1 MKILRQL
8 TAVAMLLVAVALQA
22 QTRDYTL
29 TINVTAAT
37 GESLEGTTFSLKQI
51 DYSMSYSVSETKL
64 NASGTCVIKVYG
76 GNHELVIKKDGL
88 NTYEETFNV
97 AGDATKNI
105 TLTEAVREP
114 FSLDATLI
122 HDAYTGRDD
131 VLLTWNKEKPAFFD
145 DFESYTDWSIKF
157 GDWTGID
164 GDRQAAAALLGSYM
178 NRGTLQYAQ
187 IINPMTVDPT
197 WWYEYEVLRPYSG
210 RQYVGFTRTESGE
223 ANDDWL
229 ISPAITVGVDN
240 VVRFM
245 AKAADKYRERFEVG
259 ITLVDEP
266 TAKDFTILSSGNYE
280 TVTYEQ
286 WVPKVYDLSAYSGK
300 TVKIGIH
307 YIGEANRG
315 GAFMLM
321 VDDFYVGQPDGI
333 ETASVSLLRRAGVRT
348 ATASQPTFVTYL
360 DGVESGRTTDCS
372 YTFVGLSDG
381 QHTLGVKAVYQ
392 TAETSTSTTTV
403 TIDKSSNV
411 PVHIRVS
418 TNNGASSE
426 GITVNLTNKA
436 TSEEYHAVVA
446 EGYASIV
453 SLPAGDYL
461 LNIAEEAYETVEREL
476 AISGSV
482 YVYEIRLKERLITPY
497 NLTADVTANAESPEL
512 IDVLLS
518 WNQDLGFADSFET
531 YEDFSTKFGEWTTYD
546 LDNLPVYPI
555 GLGSA
560 DNVVSFPGS
569 GTATQPKPAAPMV
582 FNPKMTVP
590 SMAADQAILAPTGD
604 KTVIFFSPQRATA
617 DKWLISPAQVIREGY
632 EWHVTAKAY
641 SSYPETVEFC
651 ISESPEPANFTVLDQ
666 VQLPEGYWQTYS
678 LDLGAYAG
686 KTVYLGIHYIS
697 NDAFLAQ
704 VDDFY
709 VGPGEGGAAGFVG
722 DVQNY
727 SVSLDGNNVGTTQST
742 DYTFSA
748 LQNVN
753 HVFGVAAHYLSG
765 DSETAFYNYQAQ
777 GGVANLERIGVTVAG
792 TKGAIVVTADSLQTV
807 EVYGATGIR
816 YASATVDGSVEM
828 ALPAGLYL
836 VRVGQTS
843 AKVVVR

>member
-1 MKILRQL
+1 M
-8 TAVAMLLVAVALQA
+8 AVAMLLAAVALQA
-22 QTRDYTL
+22 QSRDYTL
-29 TINVTAAT
+29 TINVVATT
-37 GESLEGTTFSLKQI
+37 GENLEGTTFSLKQT
-51 DYSMSYSVSETKL
+51 DYSMSYSASETKL
-64 NASGTCVIKVYG
+64 NASGTCIIKVYG
-76 GNHELVIKKDGL
+76 GNHELIIKKDGL

-97 AGDATKNI
+97 VGDDTKNI

-114 FSLDATLI
+114 FSLDATII

-131 VLLTWNKEKPAFFD
+131 ALLTWNKEKPAFFD
-145 DFESYTDWSIKF
+145 DFESYPDWSIQF
-157 GDWTGID
+157 GEWTGID
-164 GDRQAAAALLGSYM
+164 GDRQAAAALLGSYL

-266 TAKDFTILSSGNYE
+266 TSKDFAILSSGNYE
-280 TVTYEQ
+280 TVSYEQ

-333 ETASVSLLRRAGVRT
+333 ETASLSLLRRAGART
-348 ATASQPTFVTYL
+348 STASQPTFVTYL
-360 DGVESGRTTDCS
+360 DGVETGRTSDCS
-372 YTFVGLSDG
+372 FTFVGLSDG
-381 QHTLGVKAVYQ
+381 EHTLGVKAVYQ

-411 PVHIRVS
+411 PVNIQVT
-418 TNNGASSE
+418 TNNGASPD
-426 GITVNLTNKA
+426 GITVSLTNKA

-446 EGYASIV
+446 EGAASIV

-482 YVYEIRLKERLITPY
+482 YVYEVCLKERLITPY
-497 NLTADVTANAESPEL
+497 NLTADVTANAESAEL

-546 LDNLPVYPI
+546 LDKLPVYPI

-560 DNVVSFPGS
+560 DNIVSFPGS
-569 GTATQPKPAAPMV
+569 GTATKPEPAAPMV
-582 FNPKMTVP
+582 FNPKTTVP

-604 KTVIFFSPQRATA
+604 KTVIFFSPQRAAA

-651 ISESPEPANFTVLDQ
+651 ISESPEPANFTMLDQ
-666 VQLPEGYWQTYS
+666 EQLPEGYWQTYS

-709 VGPGEGGAAGFVG
+709 VGPGEDGAAAFVG

-727 SVSLDGNNVGTTQST
+727 SVSLDGNNVETTQST
-742 DYTFSA
+742 NYTFSA
-748 LQNVN
+748 LHNVN
-753 HVFGVAAHYLSG
+753 HVFGVTAHYLSG

-777 GGVANLERIGVTVAG
+777 GGVSNLERMGVTIAG
-792 TKGAIVVTADSLQTV
+792 TKGAIVVTADSLRTV

-816 YASATVDGSVEM
+816 YASATVDGSLEM

-836 VRVGQTS
+836 VRVGQAS
-843 AKVVVR
+843 AKVIVR

>member
-8 TAVAMLLVAVALQA
+8 TAVAMLLVAVALQG
-22 QTRDYTL
+22 QTREYTL
-29 TINVTAAT
+29 TLNVTAAT
-37 GESLEGTTFSLKQI
+37 GESLEGTTFSLKQT

-64 NASGTCVIKVYG
+64 NASGTCIIKVYG
-76 GNHELVIKKDGL
+76 GNHELIIKKDGL
-88 NTYEETFNV
+88 NTYEEAFNV

-114 FSLDATLI
+114 FSLDATVI

-131 VLLTWNKEKPAFFD
+131 ALLTWNKEKPAFFD
-145 DFESYTDWSIKF
+145 DFESYTDWSIQF
-157 GDWTGID
+157 GEWTGID

-210 RQYVGFTRTESGE
+210 RQYVGFTRTETGD

-266 TAKDFTILSSGNYE
+266 TSKDFTILSSGNYE
-280 TVTYEQ
+280 TVSYEQ
-286 WVPKVYDLSAYSGK
+286 WVPRVYDLSAYSGK

-321 VDDFYVGQPDGI
+321 VDDFYVGQPEST
-333 ETASVSLLRRAGVRT
+333 ETASLSRRGRLLT
-348 ATASQPTFVTYL
+348 ATASQPTFVAYL
-360 DGVESGRTTDCS
+360 DGVEAGRTPECS
-372 YTFVGLSDG
+372 YTFGNLSDG
-381 QHTLGVKAVYQ
+381 THTLGVKAVYQ
-392 TAETSTSTTTV
+392 TTETSIVTTTIDV
-403 TIDKSSNV
+403 DKSSSIPVTINV
-411 PVHIRVS
+411 T
-418 TNNGASSE
+418 TNNSASAD
-426 GITVNLTNKA
+426 GISVDLTNKA
-436 TSEEYHAVVA
+436 TSEEYRATVVD
-446 EGYASIV
+446 GVASIA
-453 SLPAGDYL
+453 SLPKGDYL
-461 LNIAEEAYETVEREL
+461 LNVAAEAYETVERD
-476 AISGSV
+476 IVVSGESYSTEV
-482 YVYEIRLKERLITPY
+482 GLIERLITPY

-518 WNQDLGFADSFET
+518 WNQDLGFVDSFET
-531 YEDFSTKFGEWTTYD
+531 YEDFSTKFGDWTTYD
-546 LDNLPVYPI
+546 LDQMPVYPI

-560 DNVVSFPGS
+560 DNIVSFPGS

-582 FNPKMTVP
+582 FNPKTTVP
-590 SMAADQAILAPTGD
+590 SMAGDQAILAPTGD
-604 KTVIFFSPQRATA
+604 KTVIFFSPQRAAA

-641 SSYPETVEFC
+641 STYPEKVEFC
-651 ISESPEPANFTVLDQ
+651 ISESPEPANFTVLGQ
-666 VQLPEGYWQTYS
+666 IQLPEGYWQTYS
-678 LDLGAYAG
+678 LDLAAYAG

-697 NDAFLAQ
+697 YDAFLAQ

-709 VGPGEGGAAGFVG
+709 VGPGEDGASGFVG
-722 DVQNY
+722 DVEHYNIT
-727 SVSLDGNNVGTTQST
+727 LDGNNVESTQLT
-742 DYTFSA
+742 NYTFKA
-748 LQNVN
+748 LSNVN
-753 HVFGVAAHYLSG
+753 HVFGVAAHYVSG
-765 DSETAFYNYQAQ
+765 TSETAFYNYQAQ
-777 GGVANLERIGVTVAG
+777 GGVANLERMGITVAG
-792 TKGAIVVTADSLQTV
+792 KKGAIAVATDSLKTV

-816 YASATVDGSVEM
+816 YVSTAVDGRVEM

-836 VRVGQTS
+836 VRVGQAS
-843 AKVVVR
+843 AKVIVR